1 MNVSRFTRW
10 CVSAVAI
17 ATALVAL
24 PTLPGDAQTRE
35 GITIWGGVDAEYRLP
50 YRLFNNTR
58 RNRRAHYF
66 LRVPSNRVD
75 RALSDLRIVYHDA
88 FNEYNGRFDVEN
100 IKVYRGRNDRGEE
113 ISVDEVVSTP
123 EANQIDIYLLE
134 QIPADTYFTVTM
146 RNVRNPDRT
155 LQIPFSLYAPSPGA
169 PLNQLVGIWNLT
181 LGYED

>member
-1 MNVSRFTRW
+1 MSVSQFTRW

-17 ATALVAL
+17 ATALAAL
-24 PTLPGDAQTRE
+24 PTLPSTAQTRE
-35 GITIWGGVDAEYRLP
+35 GVTIFGGVDPEFRLP

-66 LRVPSNRVD
+66 LRVPSSRVD
-75 RALSDLRIVYHDA
+75 RALSDLRIVYPDT
-88 FNEYNGRFDVEN
+88 FSEYNGQFDVDK

-113 ISVDEVVSTP
+113 IPIDEVVWTP
-123 EANQIDIYLLE
+123 EANQLDIYLLE

-155 LQIPFSLYAPSPGA
+155 LQIPFNLYAPSPGA